1 MQPLERVYVRTR
13 DFEGRATVL
22 HIIQNEFYPVQVE
35 LDKPDEDGHRIKRV
49 AFHEIIKE
57 TTSYKPSL
65 STPVIESKRPEM
77 QQQMTF
83 FDLL

>member
-1 MQPLERVYVRTR
+1 MQPQERVYVRTR

-35 LDKPDEDGHRIKRV
+35 LDKPDDDGHRIKRV
-49 AFHEIIKE
+49 SFHEIIKE
-57 TTSYKPSL
+57 TTTYKPCL
-65 STPVIESKRPEM
+65 ATPIKESKNTEM
-77 QQQMTF
+77 QKQMTF